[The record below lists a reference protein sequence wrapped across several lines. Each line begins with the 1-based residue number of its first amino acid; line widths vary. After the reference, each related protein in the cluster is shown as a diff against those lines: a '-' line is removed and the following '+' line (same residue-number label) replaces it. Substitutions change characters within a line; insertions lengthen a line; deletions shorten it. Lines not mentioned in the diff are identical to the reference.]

1 MTESTPNSIPDSILD
16 TIVAQKHIEVAERK
30 LRLPQAE
37 LEGRLSRAPS
47 VRDFKGQLQS
57 RILAEKPAVI
67 AEIKKASPSQGVI
80 REDFHPAEIAIQ
92 YQSAGASCLSVLTD
106 MQFFQGADAYLK
118 EARAAVDLPVLR
130 KDFIVDPYQIYE
142 ARSIGADCV
151 LLIVSILDDD
161 QLMSYHELAQTLG
174 MNVLVEV
181 HDGDEMARA
190 LTIEPDILG
199 INNRN
204 LKTFEV
210 SLETT
215 LALKDAASSR
225 SLVITESGIHTE
237 HDVALMIQAGV
248 FGFLVGEA
256 FMRHADPGTKFKE
269 LFGRAS

>member
-1 MTESTPNSIPDSILD
+1 MTESILD
-16 TIVAQKHIEVAERK
+16 RIVAKKYIEVAERK
-30 LRLPQAE
+30 LRLSQAE
-37 LEGRLSRAPS
+37 LQGRLQEAPT
-47 VRDFKGQLQS
+47 VRDFKAQLLR

-80 REDFHPAEIAIQ
+80 REDFHPAEIATQ

-106 MQFFQGADAYLK
+106 EQFFQGADAYLQ

-151 LLIVSILDDD
+151 LLIVSILDDN
-161 QLMSYHELAQTLG
+161 QLKSYHELAQSLG

-190 LTIEPDILG
+190 LKVEPDILG

-215 LALKDAASSR
+215 LALKDAVPAR
-225 SLVITESGIHTE
+225 SIVITESGIHTE
-237 HDVALMIQAGV
+237 QDVALMTQAGV

-256 FMRHADPGTKFKE
+256 FMRHADPGIKFKE
-269 LFGRAS
+269 LFGPAS

>member
-1 MTESTPNSIPDSILD
+1 VTDTILD
-16 TIVAQKHIEVAERK
+16 KIVAQKIIEVAERR
-30 LRLPQAE
+30 LRLPLEE
-37 LEGRLSRAPS
+37 LERHLAEAPT
-47 VRDFKGQLQS
+47 VRDFKAQLLLQM
-57 RILAEKPAVI
+57 IDQKPAVI

-80 REDFHPAEIAIQ
+80 REVFHPAEIAIQ

-106 MQFFQGADAYLK
+106 EQFFQGADAYLQ

-130 KDFIVDPYQIYE
+130 KDFIVDHYQIFE
-142 ARSIGADCV
+142 ARSMGADCV

-161 QLMSYHELAQTLG
+161 QLKRYHQLAQSLG

-181 HDGDEMARA
+181 HDAAEMARA
-190 LTIEPDILG
+190 LNVEPDILG

-215 LALKDAASSR
+215 LVLKDAVSSS
-225 SLVITESGIHTE
+225 SLVITESGIHTKQ
-237 HDVALMIQAGV
+237 DVQLMTEAGV

-256 FMRHADPGTKFKE
+256 FMRHPDPGVKLKE
-269 LFGRAS
+269 LFSR

>member
-1 MTESTPNSIPDSILD
+1 MTDTILD
-16 TIVAQKHIEVAERK
+16 KIVAQKIIEVAERR
-30 LRLPQAE
+30 LRLPLEE
-37 LEGRLSRAPS
+37 LERHLAEAPT
-47 VRDFKGQLQS
+47 VRDFKAQLLLQM
-57 RILAEKPAVI
+57 IDQKPAVI

-80 REDFHPAEIAIQ
+80 REVFHPAEIAIQ

-106 MQFFQGADAYLK
+106 EQFFQGADAYLQ

-130 KDFIVDPYQIYE
+130 KDFIVDHYQIFE
-142 ARSIGADCV
+142 ARSMGADCV

-161 QLMSYHELAQTLG
+161 QLKRYHQLAQSLG

-181 HDGDEMARA
+181 HDAAEMARA
-190 LTIEPDILG
+190 LNVEPDILG

-215 LALKDAASSR
+215 LVLKDAVSSS
-225 SLVITESGIHTE
+225 SLVITESGIHTKQ
-237 HDVALMIQAGV
+237 DVQLMTEAGV

-256 FMRHADPGTKFKE
+256 FMRHPDPGVKLKE
-269 LFGRAS
+269 LFSR

>member
-1 MTESTPNSIPDSILD
+1 VTDTIPESILD
-16 TIVAQKHIEVAERK
+16 KIVAQKQIEVAERK
-30 LRLPQAE
+30 LRLPLTE
-37 LEGRLSRAPS
+37 LEGLLAGAPA
-47 VRDFKGQLQS
+47 VRDFKAQLLR
-57 RILAEKPAVI
+57 RILDEKPAVI

-80 REDFHPAEIAIQ
+80 REVFHPAEIAIQ

-106 MQFFQGADAYLK
+106 EQFFQGADAYLQ

-130 KDFIVDPYQIYE
+130 KDFIVDAYQIFE
-142 ARSIGADCV
+142 ARNLGADCV

-161 QLMSYHELAQTLG
+161 QLRRYHDLAQTLG

-181 HDGDEMARA
+181 HDADEMARA
-190 LTIEPDILG
+190 IKVEPDILG

-215 LALKDAASSR
+215 LALKGAVSSN
-225 SLVITESGIHTE
+225 SLVITESGIHTQA
-237 HDVALMIQAGV
+237 DVELMTEAGV

-256 FMRHADPGTKFKE
+256 FMRHADPGMKLRE
-269 LFGRAS
+269 LFIP

>member
-1 MTESTPNSIPDSILD
+1 MADNILD
-16 TIVAQKHIEVAERK
+16 RIVAQKYIEVAERK
-30 LRLPQAE
+30 IRLPQAQ
-37 LEGRLSRAPS
+37 LERQLQSAPKL
-47 VRDFKGQLQS
+47 RDFKAQLL
-57 RILAEKPAVI
+57 RRMLDKTPAVI

-80 REDFHPAEIAIQ
+80 REDFDPAGIAIQ
-92 YQSAGASCLSVLTD
+92 YQTAGASCLSVLTD
-106 MQFFQGADAYLK
+106 EQFFQGADSYLQD
-118 EARAAVDLPVLR
+118 ARAAVDLPVLR
-130 KDFIVDPYQIYE
+130 KDFIIDGYQIFE
-142 ARSIGADCV
+142 ARSLGADCV

-161 QLMSYHELAQTLG
+161 QLQRYHDLAQSLG

-190 LTIEPDILG
+190 LAVEPDILG

-215 LALKDAASSR
+215 LALKDSVSPH

-237 HDVALMIQAGV
+237 QDVALMTQAGV

-269 LFGRAS
+269 LFGHLPFTPL